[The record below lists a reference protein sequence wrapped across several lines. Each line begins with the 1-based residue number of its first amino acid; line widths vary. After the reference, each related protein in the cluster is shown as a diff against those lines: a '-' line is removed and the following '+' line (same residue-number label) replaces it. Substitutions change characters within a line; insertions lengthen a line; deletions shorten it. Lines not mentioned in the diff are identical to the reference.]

1 MPLHVRTTSSGRVI
15 IGTELVTVDDGV
27 ATLGLAPEDL
37 DWEHLLIG
45 ASASGSPFALL
56 CNEKLNR
63 LHLLVRS
70 RRDLRLGTRFTIAIV
85 RGPRRG
91 LRVVDVIALA
101 QSIVVDLQAQAL
113 DTLDDALAWVDTT
126 VPDG

>member
-1 MPLHVRTTSSGRVI
+1 M
-15 IGTELVTVDDGV
+15 
-27 ATLGLAPEDL
+27 
-37 DWEHLLIG
+37 
-45 ASASGSPFALL
+45 
-56 CNEKLNR
+56 
-63 LHLLVRS
+63 RS